1 MHFVIQMLIIKDA
14 MILIHL
20 AKLSLLEI
28 SCDYF
33 EEVMIPKLVSN
44 EVLNGIKNKY
54 PDAKI
59 IEGLIEEKK
68 IIVKEVKEK
77 FLIKKANQFNIQKG
91 EAEVVA
97 LYWQEEAKLIAT
109 DDDNVRKKKILL
121 NLNLIGTPAIILLL
135 YQNKKIDNLK
145 LKQSLT
151 ELKKIGWFNNSIFD
165 KITMEAQL

>member
-1 MHFVIQMLIIKDA
+1 MLIIKDA